1 MKTTYHWLKEY
12 CDFDWPPEELAH
24 RLSMAGCLIEE
35 TEPIGD
41 DVMLFADV
49 TSNRPDHLGTIG
61 IARDI
66 CALAGRELKLP
77 PVDFDTAPESVR
89 DAAFV
94 EVEAP
99 DLCPRYTARLIRG
112 CKIGTSPQWL
122 RNRLEA
128 VGLRPVNN
136 VVDVTN
142 YCLYEC
148 GQPMHAFDFA
158 RLQGGGV
165 IVRRAREGEM
175 LISIDET
182 KCRLTPEML
191 VIADAKRP
199 VAIAGVMGGLDTE
212 ISARTSDIL
221 LESAHF
227 EKTNNRR
234 TSRAL
239 QLMSDS
245 SYRFERGVDPVQVEW
260 ASRRAARLIREIAGG
275 TICKGVIDLWT
286 EPYRPAKVT
295 LRFARLNH
303 LLGMPIPPDAAVD
316 ILNRL
321 GFDTLSRD
329 NRAVTVIVPPF
340 RANDVYRE
348 IDLIEEIIRIY
359 GYDRIPETSTMTI
372 VAGGVSKSERVEQHV
387 REILPGLG
395 YHETMTN
402 AFCTETAVKLVSPWT
417 DREALTVQNTV
428 RRDENRLR
436 VSILPELLRVKR
448 TNAAHGVS
456 RAPLFE
462 IGRVYL
468 PRPPRTTGK
477 PSRDDAL
484 PDEKAVLSI
493 LSEGNLL
500 EAKGVLETLLRG
512 LRIAGQPRFENGE
525 MPFFEKTMAAKII
538 LGNRLLGVIGSVAPN
553 VAERY
558 DLARPPCVA
567 ELDFDYLVEVAKL
580 EVSYHRPPAYPASE
594 RDLAIVVDES
604 VTWAGIEACI
614 RNLDLPNLERLA
626 FFDVFRGKQ
635 IPEGKKSIAF
645 SLTFRAPDR
654 TLTRE
659 EVEESRSRAIK
670 ALEALGAQLRE

>member
-1 MKTTYHWLKEY
+1 MKTTYNWLKEY

-35 TEPIGD
+35 TERVGD

-61 IARDI
+61 IARDV
-66 CALAGRELKLP
+66 CALAGSELKLP
-77 PVDFDTAPESVR
+77 PVDFETGSENVR

-94 EVEAP
+94 RVEAP

-112 CKIGTSPQWL
+112 CKVGPSPQWL
-122 RNRLEA
+122 RTRLEA

-158 RLQGGGV
+158 RLHGGGV
-165 IVRRAREGEM
+165 IVRRAREGEI
-175 LISIDET
+175 LVSIDET

-199 VAIAGVMGGLDTE
+199 VAVAGVMGGLDTE
-212 ISARTSDIL
+212 ISERTSDVL

-260 ASRRAARLIREIAGG
+260 ASRRAARLIRKLAGG
-275 TICKGVIDLWT
+275 TICEGVIDLWT
-286 EPYRPAKVT
+286 EPYRPANVT

-303 LLGMPIPPDAAVD
+303 LLGMPVPPDVAVS

-321 GFDTLSRD
+321 GFDTVSRD
-329 NRAVTVIVPPF
+329 DNAVTVTVPPF

-348 IDLIEEIIRIY
+348 IDLIEEVIRIY
-359 GYDRIPETSTMTI
+359 GYDRIPETSRMTI
-372 VAGGVSKSERVEQHV
+372 VAGGVSKSERIE
-387 REILPGLG
+387 RNARAILVGLG

-436 VSILPELLRVKR
+436 VSILPELLRVKS
-448 TNAAHGVS
+448 TNAAHGVPH
-456 RAPLFE
+456 APLFE

-468 PRPPRTTGK
+468 PKPPRTTGE

-484 PDEKAVLSI
+484 PDERTVLAI
-493 LSEGNLL
+493 LSEGDLL
-500 EAKGVLETLLRG
+500 EAKGVVETLLQA
-512 LRIAGQPRFENGE
+512 LRIPGEPRFESTE
-525 MPFFEKTMAAKII
+525 MPFFEKTMAAKIL
-538 LGNRLLGVIGSVAPN
+538 LGNRLLGVFGRAAPST
-553 VAERY
+553 AECF
-558 DLARPPCVA
+558 DLDRPPCVA
-567 ELDFDYLVEVAKL
+567 ELDLDHIVELAELDVN
-580 EVSYHRPPAYPASE
+580 YRRPPSYPASE
-594 RDLAIVVDES
+594 RDLAVIVDET
-604 VTWAGIEACI
+604 VTWGRLEACI
-614 RNLDLPNLERLA
+614 RDLDLPHLERVA

-635 IPEGKKSIAF
+635 IPEGKKSVAF

-659 EVEESRSRAIK
+659 EVEESRRRAIE
-670 ALEALGAQLRE
+670 ALEALGARLRG